1 MRIFVKAVNEK
12 SILAGLAQKGF
23 PRSPSLDRRRMRR
36 NNWGKKWGKS
46 VPGRG
51 NSKGSGRTE
60 LSRSKEFGKQPR
72 G

>member
-12 SILAGLAQKGF
+12 SLLVGLAQKGF
-23 PRSPSLDRRRMRR
+23 PRSPSLGRRRMRR
-36 NNWGKKWGKS
+36 NYQGKKWGKS

-51 NSKGSGRTE
+51 NSKGSGGTE